1 LNEVNARVKKWEERF
16 EKYIVALSLIFVV
29 VLIIPIVHS
38 ISGAWR
44 SHLDRIDIGIWAI
57 FVIDYIGKFTIADN
71 KRAFIKSHVFELLI
85 IILPFLRP
93 LRILRVIPLVGYFLK
108 YSRKTL
114 SGQLLQYILMAAV
127 LITAPAA
134 LLMLDVEKYAKGAN
148 IKTLGDVLWW
158 AITTLTTVGYG
169 DRYPVTPSGRL
180 IAVLVMLLGVA
191 MVGAITASIAS
202 WLVKADEDASDKV
215 QMKELLDRLESIER
229 KLDDKN

>member
-1 LNEVNARVKKWEERF
+1 
-16 EKYIVALSLIFVV
+16 
-29 VLIIPIVHS
+29 
-38 ISGAWR
+38 
-44 SHLDRIDIGIWAI
+44 
-57 FVIDYIGKFTIADN
+57 
-71 KRAFIKSHVFELLI
+71 
-85 IILPFLRP
+85 
-93 LRILRVIPLVGYFLK
+93 
-108 YSRKTL
+108 
-114 SGQLLQYILMAAV
+114 MAAV